1 MSNENQSE
9 RREFSVHELLKL
21 VLTIAAVVS
30 LLFGAMGWAFL
41 RWSEW
46 REVPSRLLA
55 VETRLA
61 ALPDKLSPNILD
73 FRGIGLISQDTVRRG
88 GILTVVYV
96 VRRTIDCETTIRVQ
110 FFDHSKNLTVYGYDM
125 PAVRAP
131 VSSGF
136 SAFAARVRIPDDL
149 PDGTY
154 SYWPVI
160 LPIQCG
166 VYGAVTPPMSE
177 PFEIKP

>member
-1 MSNENQSE
+1 MTEE
-9 RREFSVHELLKL
+9 RRGFSVQELLKL
-21 VLTIAAVVS
+21 VGLIGTVVAM
-30 LLFGAMGWAFL
+30 LFGGMTWAFL
-41 RWSEW
+41 KWSEW

-73 FRGIGLISQDTVRRG
+73 FKGIGLVTQKQIHRG
-88 GILTVVYV
+88 GTLTVVYV
-96 VRRTIDCETTIRVQ
+96 VRRSIDCETTVRVQ
-110 FFDHSKNLTVYGYDM
+110 FFDHDKNLTVYAYDM

-136 SAFAARVRIPDDL
+136 SSFAARVRIPSDL
-149 PDGTY
+149 PPGTY

-160 LPIQCG
+160 IPSACG
-166 VYGAVTPPMSE
+166 VYGPTTPPMSE
-177 PFEIKP
+177 AFEVAL